1 MFGKDKTMALSPDI
15 GGTTLI
21 AKGTEVCGDLRFAG
35 NLEIEGKVT
44 GDIIASDGSKAS
56 VRILE
61 QGQVDGDL
69 HVPSIVINGQ
79 INGDV
84 HSSEFVE
91 LASKARVT
99 GNVHYGLIE
108 MVKGAQVNGNLVY
121 ASGDKKASLTEVK
134 PSSSKAAD

>member
-1 MFGKDKTMALSPDI
+1 MFGKDKTMALSPEV

-44 GDIIASDGSKAS
+44 GDIIAAEGSKAS
-56 VRILE
+56 VRVLE
-61 QGQVDGDL
+61 QGQVEGNL

-79 INGDV
+79 IDGDV
-84 HSSEFVE
+84 YSSDFIE
-91 LASKARVT
+91 LASKAKVT
-99 GNVHYGLIE
+99 GNVHYALIE

-121 ASGDKKASLTEVK
+121 NSGDKKPNLSEVK
-134 PSSSKAAD
+134 SGGQAAD